1 VSCGSGCGGRKTS
14 TPCVDGSA
22 PAARMSTHSIVQ
34 AALTNECLT
43 QQGVVF
49 LQESWTAYHYP
60 GGAPRGAE

>member
-1 VSCGSGCGGRKTS
+1 
-14 TPCVDGSA
+14 
-22 PAARMSTHSIVQ
+22 MSTHSIVQ

>member
-1 VSCGSGCGGRKTS
+1 
-14 TPCVDGSA
+14 
-22 PAARMSTHSIVQ
+22 MSTLSIVQ
-34 AALTNECLT
+34 APLTNEWLK